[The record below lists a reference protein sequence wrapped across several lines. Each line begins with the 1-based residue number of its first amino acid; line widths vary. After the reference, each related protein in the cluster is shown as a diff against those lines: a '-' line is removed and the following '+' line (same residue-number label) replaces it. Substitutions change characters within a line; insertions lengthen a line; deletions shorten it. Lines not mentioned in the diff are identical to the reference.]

1 MANGVRPRPRVAAR
15 ADSDRARGAVASGA
29 PSLLAGGTEG
39 NERLT
44 TLSGLLLIVLFAV
57 LGLTILDLGGLLWL
71 HLFLGLALIGPVVL
85 KMASTGYRFMR
96 YYTHNRRYRVKG
108 PPAPALR
115 LLAPVVVGMTVLV
128 FLSGVVLLFI
138 GPDSSLR
145 SDVFLIHKASFIV
158 WVGAVA
164 IHILGH
170 LPEILRFLRLSNDSR
185 REVIAARSSRGRR
198 SGHPALAV
206 GDRLPGGSGRWLSI
220 ASALV
225 LGFVLAVALIPDFA
239 SWTGSAGAAVIH
251 HHHHFH
257 H

>member
-1 MANGVRPRPRVAAR
+1 MANGVRTRPRAHAR
-15 ADSDRARGAVASGA
+15 SDSDRSRGAAASGG
-29 PSLLAGGTEG
+29 PMRHLFGGGTEG

-57 LGLTILDLGGLLWL
+57 LGITILDLSGLLWL
-71 HLFLGLALIGPVVL
+71 HLFLGLALIGPVAL

-96 YYTHNRRYRVKG
+96 YYAQNRRYRVKG

-115 LLAPVVVGMTVLV
+115 LLAPVVVAATVLV

-145 SDVFLIHKASFIV
+145 GKVFLIHKASFIL

-170 LPEILRFLRLSNDSR
+170 LPEILRFLQLSNDSR
-185 REVIAARSSRGRR
+185 REVMAARSNRPRGA
-198 SGHPALAV
+198 GAPALSV
-206 GDRLPGGSGRWLSI
+206 GGRLPGGTGRWLSI

-225 LGFVLAVALIPDFA
+225 LGLVLAVALIPDFA

-251 HHHHFH
+251 HHHH
-257 H
+257 